1 MRCQDVLLILNK
13 ERREKIITMIDLMTS
28 AISHQSQSTMGA
40 QNACRMMIK
49 TYQDER
55 ANMTVGEDYEEFSWN
70 IMHM

>member
-1 MRCQDVLLILNK
+1 
-13 ERREKIITMIDLMTS
+13 MIDLMTS